1 MITQKRFLIAKLDE
15 RGLVLFIRGMAK
27 LATLQLYTLM
37 EEEPRIGSSPIA
49 AHYMGQTTNGEL
61 GLTANQNVLVIQ
73 VLESYSSCPALYVHA
88 PIGGGFEAVPKT
100 AFAVE

>member
-15 RGLVLFIRGMAK
+15 RGLML
-27 LATLQLYTLM
+27 L
-37 EEEPRIGSSPIA
+37 
-49 AHYMGQTTNGEL
+49 YMGQTTNGEL
-61 GLTANQNVLVIQ
+61 GLTANENVLVFQ
-73 VLESYSSCPALYVHA
+73 VLASNASCPALYFHA